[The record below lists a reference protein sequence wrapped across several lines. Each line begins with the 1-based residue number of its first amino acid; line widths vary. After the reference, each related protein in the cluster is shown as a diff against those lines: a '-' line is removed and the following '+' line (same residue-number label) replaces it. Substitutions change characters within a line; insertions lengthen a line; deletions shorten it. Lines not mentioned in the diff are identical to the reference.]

1 MNFKKIY
8 LVQGV
13 IYINNIYINYIIFN
27 WIKSVTYW
35 NSRTGH
41 LTPTVTSSG
50 ATGRTGGG
58 GGARGGG
65 RFGGGGGGLV
75 GGLRSWVRF

>member
-27 WIKSVTYW
+27 WIKSVILKFKNWPFNPY
-35 NSRTGH
+35 SH
-41 LTPTVTSSG
+41 Q
-50 ATGRTGGG
+50 
-58 GGARGGG
+58 
-65 RFGGGGGGLV
+65 
-75 GGLRSWVRF
+75 

>member
-58 GGARGGG
+58 WDFNLLMRASDISPPTR
-65 RFGGGGGGLV
+65 LPK
-75 GGLRSWVRF
+75 

>member
-58 GGARGGG
+58 GGGGPP
-65 RFGGGGGGLV
+65 GGLLLGG